1 MQVKDLITE
10 YNTNIDLLVIEK
22 SNYHNGVISG
32 QLFLVPK
39 EEWYNEEFFHL
50 YEAKLDGNK
59 VSLYLACGEYVII
72 HKQEHCS
79 NKTNYIVI
87 KD

>member
-1 MQVKDLITE
+1 MIAEDLTID
-10 YNTNIDLLVIEK
+10 YDSGIDLLVVEK

-79 NKTNYIVI
+79 NKMDYIVI

>member
-1 MQVKDLITE
+1 MKAEDLVCD
-10 YNTNIDLLVIEK
+10 YDVNIDLLIVEK
-22 SNYHNGVISG
+22 SNYNNGVIFG
-32 QLFLVPK
+32 QLFIVPK

-50 YEAKLDGNK
+50 YEAKLDGNR
-59 VSLYLACGEYVII
+59 VSLFLACGEYVII